1 MPTYVSLDRPT
12 TDEFE
17 YEKPHYAGSG
27 HGPFRPFGNALEDLT
42 PVANLEHCNSA
53 GTCWPASTRCA
64 ANWTRATPSGVWIA
78 SRRKALDMI
87 TSPRVRDAF
96 DLSKEPRRMLDSYG
110 RGQYPHQ
117 TFKTILYPW
126 DGRKFLLARR
136 LVEAGV
142 RVVTL
147 RAAEWDHRGSARWR
161 HFPGPAPADAV
172 VGPQPVR

>member
-1 MPTYVSLDRPT
+1 PTYVSLDRPT

-17 YEKPHYAGSG
+17 FEKPFYAGPG
-27 HGPFRPFGNALEDLT
+27 HAPFRPFGEALQDLT
-42 PVANLEHCNSA
+42 PVANLDRLQE
-53 GTCWPASTRCA
+53 RRQLLA
-64 ANWTRATPSGVWIA
+64 AFDTL
-78 SRRKALDMI
+78 RRDLDVADAFNGLDRFQAQALEMI

-96 DLSKEPRRMLDSYG
+96 DLNREPRRVLDGYG

-117 TFKTILYPW
+117 TVKTIMYPW

-147 RAAEWDHRGSARWR
+147 RAAEWDHHSSE
-161 HFPGPAPADAV
+161 
-172 VGPQPVR
+172 